1 MCRLSR
7 FRECRLSRFA
17 RVGVCGVGLSLELVR
32 RIEQWLERRP
42 TGSFTLDA
50 KHGQV
55 MKVHVHEYF
64 PMPAEGEGEAVD
76 KPR

>member
-1 MCRLSR
+1 M
-7 FRECRLSRFA
+7 
-17 RVGVCGVGLSLELVR
+17 GLSLELVR